1 MAPNGL
7 VVATT
12 IMVPADLN
20 SPINFEPSIRGNV
33 SCADFAQPKSHLS
46 VDQAT
51 KQTIELRPAELII
64 TPNEEFAEK
73 LVKRGC
79 TLKRHAHAMSLDLTA
94 YPTELFRSQHEQAY
108 QLSYPTQFIEQLT
121 ADELFD
127 SWSAAYPLG
136 HPDYLEGSRAELTAE
151 NLQPLLDRSLLGANH
166 RSSLAVL
173 QANEVI
179 AAIMISLREGEK
191 PYGGPWLS
199 EIWCDPRFQH
209 QGIGRA
215 LLEMAI
221 TDLIEDRFNSLGLAV
236 SHGNPAQKLYE
247 SLGFTQ
253 ISESWTIALPTK

>member
-1 MAPNGL
+1 MAPED
-7 VVATT
+7 
-12 IMVPADLN
+12 PN
-20 SPINFEPSIRGNV
+20 SPINFEPSIRGNT

-46 VDQAT
+46 VDQAA
-51 KQTIELRPAELII
+51 KQTIDLRPAELIV
-64 TPNEEFAEK
+64 TPNQEFAEQLLK
-73 LVKRGC
+73 HGC

-94 YPTELFRSQHEQAY
+94 ALLKPRHSEQSRDY
-108 QLSYPTQFIEQLT
+108 KLTHQTQFIEQLT

-127 SWSAAYPLG
+127 SWSAAYPPG

-151 NLQPLLDRSLLGANH
+151 NLQPLLDGSLLGANH

-173 QANEVI
+173 KEDEVV
-179 AAIMISLREGEK
+179 AAIMISLREGEA

-199 EIWCDPRFQH
+199 EIWCAPRFQY

-221 TDLIEDRFNSLGLAV
+221 TDLIQDRFSSLGLAV
-236 SHGNPAQKLYE
+236 SHGNPAQKMYE

-253 ISESWTIALPTK
+253 VSESWTVALPTR